1 MAKCNEIISK
11 MMVYDNVLINTNCF
25 VHTIYRCVI
34 NSPYYN
40 VTAKLCKPDKDSGNH
55 CGLIS

>member
-11 MMVYDNVLINTNCF
+11 MVVYDNVLINTNCF
-25 VHTIYRCVI
+25 VHAIYRYVI

-40 VTAKLCKPDKDSGNH
+40 VAAKLCKSDQDNANH